1 MLQAECCVQEVH
13 VLDQSQ
19 PDGNAHKFKAHV
31 DAYGGSARGRV
42 QCTVIVCVR
51 PKRKATFFLSSVARK
66 RRTSVFD

>member
-1 MLQAECCVQEVH
+1 M
-13 VLDQSQ
+13 LDQSQ

-66 RRTSVFD
+66 RRTSVSN

>member
-1 MLQAECCVQEVH
+1 M
-13 VLDQSQ
+13 LDQSQ